1 MGKHDAKEGAEV
13 AEKILLYFYQESKA
27 PDDILI
33 RQWSMLIL
41 AIADEL
47 NPNAG
52 YFGKINPPFSSP
64 NPFGLMIDDKDKIK
78 DDYFGTSK
86 GAWRMYET
94 LYGFSDFR
102 RYIIGT
108 NSHDGSY
115 VFMQE
120 TKGNINA
127 LPLVDIMQL
136 VANIAKHDFNWNDE
150 LGKLDDNVYSTD
162 RYNNLTERF
171 GKKYLWLALYKADA
185 LLSDNYQVVDNSR
198 YVFSP
203 TKEDIVPIPYPWHTR
218 EYSRIDPSVHGE
230 SDALP
235 YTQFQSSVMED
246 VTTTTNGQW
255 LAEDYPVQKPRLIVT
270 DEDSSEWIVLT
281 CYDGHKT
288 NAESDTVKDLF
299 LFSNAGFVK
308 NDELETFKKWAKSQN
323 FYGRWMPECRN
334 GSIDYLW
341 NEYPWAP
348 TYKRTIGDIEAF
360 VREYNNKKFH
370 LHLSYEAQLQED
382 WIGLDEN
389 NVNLR
394 EASMP
399 NHQVMEALELY
410 TAERGVIKDKTTHTV
425 VARNFAIGKMNGL
438 AIRKEYLDKYLSEN
452 EITLVFYSLGEKYV
466 RGKDNYQTLGKRHD
480 LSGAYSYENGQ
491 IKEIQAMHISN
502 TL

>member
-1 MGKHDAKEGAEV
+1 MHRGHA
-13 AEKILLYFYQESKA
+13 Y
-27 PDDILI
+27 
-33 RQWSMLIL
+33 
-41 AIADEL
+41 
-47 NPNAG
+47 
-52 YFGKINPPFSSP
+52 
-64 NPFGLMIDDKDKIK
+64 
-78 DDYFGTSK
+78 
-86 GAWRMYET
+86 
-94 LYGFSDFR
+94 
-102 RYIIGT
+102 
-108 NSHDGSY
+108 
-115 VFMQE
+115 
-120 TKGNINA
+120 
-127 LPLVDIMQL
+127 
-136 VANIAKHDFNWNDE
+136 E

-185 LLSDNYQVVDNSR
+185 LLSDNYLVVDESR
-198 YVFSP
+198 NVFSP
-203 TKEDIVPIPYPWHTR
+203 TKGDIVPIPYPWHTR
-218 EYSRIDPSVHGE
+218 EYSRIDPSVLAE

-235 YTQFQSSVMED
+235 YTKFHSSVMED
-246 VTTTTNGQW
+246 VTTVTNERW
-255 LAEDYPVQKPRLIVT
+255 LSKDYPVQKPRLIVT

-308 NDELETFKKWAKSQN
+308 KDELETFEKWAKNQD

-348 TYKRTIGDIEAF
+348 TYKRTIGDIEVF
-360 VREYNNKKFH
+360 VREHNNRKFH
-370 LHLSYEAQLQED
+370 LHLSYEAQLQEN

-394 EASMP
+394 EVSMP
-399 NHQVMEALELY
+399 NHQVMESLDLY

-438 AIRKEYLDKYLSEN
+438 AIKKEYLDKYLSEN
-452 EITLVFYSLGEKYV
+452 EMTLVFYSLGEKYV

-480 LSGAYSYENGQ
+480 LSGAYFYENGQ